1 VLFKKIHSKLETGQ
15 IRALLKAAARV
26 AIRPH
31 IACYLQ
37 CRPFFQGKSGLEIG
51 GPSSIFALGG
61 PIPIYP
67 IAARVDNCTFSQQT
81 IWEGSVTEGA
91 NFHFDNRRAPG
102 HQYIIEACD
111 LGRIPSSSYDFVISS
126 HVLEHTANPLRAL
139 GEWTRVL
146 KSDGLFVLVVP
157 HKDGT
162 FDHRRPVTPF
172 EHLIRDLEAQTTEG
186 DMTHLEEIL
195 RLHDLTRDPAAGDLE
210 AFKER
215 SKRNLENRCLH
226 HHVFDTQL
234 ADETVRYVGLRILS
248 VERRSPYNIVVVA
261 QKAGPQTQI

>member
-1 VLFKKIHSKLETGQ
+1 L
-15 IRALLKAAARV
+15 
-26 AIRPH
+26 
-31 IACYLQ
+31 
-37 CRPFFQGKSGLEIG
+37 
-51 GPSSIFALGG
+51 
-61 PIPIYP
+61 
-67 IAARVDNCTFSQQT
+67 
-81 IWEGSVTEGA
+81 
-91 NFHFDNRRAPG
+91 
-102 HQYIIEACD
+102 
-111 LGRIPSSSYDFVISS
+111 
-126 HVLEHTANPLRAL
+126 
-139 GEWTRVL
+139 
-146 KSDGLFVLVVP
+146 
-157 HKDGT
+157 
-162 FDHRRPVTPF
+162 

>member
-126 HVLEHTANPLRAL
+126 HVLELQILYGRWGNGLAFSRATGCL
-139 GEWTRVL
+139 CWLSRIKT
-146 KSDGLFVLVVP
+146 VP
-157 HKDGT
+157 S
-162 FDHRRPVTPF
+162 
-172 EHLIRDLEAQTTEG
+172 I
-186 DMTHLEEIL
+186 
-195 RLHDLTRDPAAGDLE
+195 
-210 AFKER
+210 
-215 SKRNLENRCLH
+215 
-226 HHVFDTQL
+226 
-234 ADETVRYVGLRILS
+234 
-248 VERRSPYNIVVVA
+248 IVDR
-261 QKAGPQTQI
+261 